1 MVRSCSQP
9 EMIAFNPIVWI
20 RQSRVLYPLRRSPFK
35 SIRMSHKIGL
45 GSGFNDHRVSPI
57 PALII
62 APLCLPLIEPKG
74 CRNRCYKKLIGE
86 RFTSLT

>member
-35 SIRMSHKIGL
+35 YASRTRRSDVPSISFRTTLTTCHSI
-45 GSGFNDHRVSPI
+45 VT
-57 PALII
+57 ALIFR
-62 APLCLPLIEPKG
+62 LCHNIVAWL
-74 CRNRCYKKLIGE
+74 RCGSRKTLMRGV
-86 RFTSLT
+86 